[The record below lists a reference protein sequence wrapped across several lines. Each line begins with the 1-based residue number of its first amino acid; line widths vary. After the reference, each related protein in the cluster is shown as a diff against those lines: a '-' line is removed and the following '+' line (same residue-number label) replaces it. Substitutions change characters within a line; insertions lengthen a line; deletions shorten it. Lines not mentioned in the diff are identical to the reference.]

1 MHKTVFPIFPKEFL
15 GMVVL
20 PFLMAMANIG
30 GITGGG
36 LTVPLLI
43 TFWGFGMKEAI
54 AISGF

>member
-1 MHKTVFPIFPKEFL
+1 MHKSVFPIYPMEFL

-20 PFLMAMANIG
+20 PALMGMANVG